1 MGCQNCLTH
10 IQRKTNMIICRF
22 PGRIFISFEAV
33 LVFHRKKIPS
43 GRNLF
48 NAVVE
53 TSYKMCW
60 VNFWGDIFWDHWVIL
75 MFFWNMSG
83 TKWTFWEKFCLSC
96 QYGLLNDHR
105 NISKDET
112 IWKQIN
118 LSSFFLH
125 LQVQFRK
132 FAQIFGQHC
141 QNCNQRVHCTYL
153 IKFSEVFFW
162 NTLKFER
169 KKIGV
174 DWEAFQHDYENN
186 NQCFQKNIL
195 WKFPWEHSK
204 L

>member
-118 LSSFFLH
+118 LSSFFFTFTGTVSQVCSNFWTALSE
-125 LQVQFRK
+125 LQPT
-132 FAQIFGQHC
+132 C
-141 QNCNQRVHCTYL
+141 PLYL
-153 IKFSEVFFW
+153 F
-162 NTLKFER
+162 N
-169 KKIGV
+169 
-174 DWEAFQHDYENN
+174 
-186 NQCFQKNIL
+186 
-195 WKFPWEHSK
+195 
-204 L
+204 